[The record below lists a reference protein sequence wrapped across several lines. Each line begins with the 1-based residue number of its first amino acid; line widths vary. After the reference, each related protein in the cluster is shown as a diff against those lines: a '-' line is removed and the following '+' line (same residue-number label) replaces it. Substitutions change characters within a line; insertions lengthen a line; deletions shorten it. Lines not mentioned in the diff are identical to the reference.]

1 MESVENTAPP
11 SVLRSQG
18 RAQVVCGGVEPLS
31 EMSHT
36 RKHRHVYVSAET
48 DASLFKIISYINY
61 TFVVAHYIAVV

>member
-11 SVLRSQG
+11 SVPRSQG
-18 RAQVVCGGVEPLS
+18 RARVVCGGVEPLS

-36 RKHRHVYVSAET
+36 RTHRRVCVSAET
-48 DASLFKIISYINY
+48 DASLSKIISYINY